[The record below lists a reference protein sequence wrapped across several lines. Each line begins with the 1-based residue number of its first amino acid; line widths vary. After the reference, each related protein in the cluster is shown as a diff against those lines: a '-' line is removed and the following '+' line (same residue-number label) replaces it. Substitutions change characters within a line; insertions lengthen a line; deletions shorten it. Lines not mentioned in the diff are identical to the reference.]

1 MEKISAVYKITNTV
15 TSDFYIGSSKNVK
28 LRWAV
33 HKCPSTWKR
42 YPNNPMYKDM
52 QKYGVDKFRFEILGT
67 VEPGYLKKVEQG
79 LIEVF
84 QPTYNQMNAKGK
96 NIEKFKKCQKSIN
109 NLTKEKK
116 LIGKPIKNTVA
127 NIASTTTRH

>member
-1 MEKISAVYKITNTV
+1 
-15 TSDFYIGSSKNVK
+15 
-28 LRWAV
+28 
-33 HKCPSTWKR
+33 
-42 YPNNPMYKDM
+42 MYKDM

-96 NIEKFKKCQKSIN
+96 NIEKFKKCQKKYQQSDKGKETN
-109 NLTKEKK
+109 RKAHKKYRSQHCLYNDETLTLNALEMRFRRN
-116 LIGKPIKNTVA
+116 GIKNPVLEA
-127 NIASTTTRH
+127 KKYLIK